1 MPIDSLGEPFDVFR
15 HVSQDITGHGRLRPV
30 NGRLTDGRAD
40 GRTGGRTGGRDITEH
55 HTLARHRTSPDM
67 DGSGR

>member
-40 GRTGGRTGGRDITEH
+40 GQMLQVTGCQKSCQNFDNVLT
-55 HTLARHRTSPDM
+55 TL
-67 DGSGR
+67 